1 MNINATKQ
9 FKKLFTKVIG
19 LICLTSVITIQ
30 AKEVL
35 KQSPALFNSSYLESK
50 NELQDYILDTGD
62 ILNIEF
68 KNIPEFSGLY
78 TVNEQ
83 GEIFFERLR
92 YKYVRGLTI
101 DELTKLLEYSYEEF
115 LVKPE
120 ILIRVSTFKPI
131 RVSVSGE
138 VRSPGLIKFPAFI
151 SVEELSK
158 LDEEGSGVNSYIETN
173 IPQNQALSRSEIF
186 RKDSPLKGNN
196 FIKENNDYV
205 TTLSNALKEAGGL
218 TSYSDVSKIEI
229 IRDIPLQKGG
239 GRKKAVLDFTYYVNN
254 GNSSN
259 DIRLYDGDSIFVP
272 SLQKKDPSIIPNS
285 ILSGLSPRFMSVSIS
300 GRIENPGT
308 FIIPIEG
315 SLLDVMN
322 LSGPRKPLSGK
333 IFLIRYQKD
342 GTLLRKNIRYSANAE
357 PGSKNNPFLKEGD
370 LITIKNSIFG
380 RASGTI
386 KTITEPFIGIYTTK
400 ELINNF

>member
-9 FKKLFTKVIG
+9 FKKLFTKLIG
-19 LICLTSVITIQ
+19 LICLSSVITLQ
-30 AKEVL
+30 AKEFS
-35 KQSPALFNSSYLESK
+35 KQSPASLNSSYLESK

-78 TVNEQ
+78 TINEQ

-131 RVSVSGE
+131 RISVSGE

-158 LDEEGSGVNSYIETN
+158 LNEKGSGVNSYIETN
-173 IPQNQALSRSEIF
+173 LPQNQALSRSKIS

-239 GRKKAVLDFTYYVNN
+239 GRKKAILDFTYYVNN

-272 SLQKKDPSIIPNS
+272 RLQKKDPSIIPNS
-285 ILSGLSPRFMSVSIS
+285 ILSGLSPKFMSVTIS
-300 GRIENPGT
+300 GKIENPGT

>member
-9 FKKLFTKVIG
+9 FKKLFTKLIG
-19 LICLTSVITIQ
+19 LICLSSVITLQ
-30 AKEVL
+30 AKEFS
-35 KQSPALFNSSYLESK
+35 KQSPASLNSSYLESK

-78 TVNEQ
+78 TINEQ

-131 RVSVSGE
+131 RISVSGE

-158 LDEEGSGVNSYIETN
+158 LNEKGSGVNSYIETN
-173 IPQNQALSRSEIF
+173 LPQNQALSRSKIS

-218 TSYSDVSKIEI
+218 TSYSDASKIEI

-239 GRKKAVLDFTYYVNN
+239 GRKKAILDFTYYVNN

-272 SLQKKDPSIIPNS
+272 RLQKKDPSIIPNS
-285 ILSGLSPRFMSVSIS
+285 ILSGLSPKFMSVTIS
-300 GRIENPGT
+300 GKIENPGT

>member
-9 FKKLFTKVIG
+9 SKKLFTKLIG
-19 LICLTSVITIQ
+19 LICLSSVITLQ
-30 AKEVL
+30 AKEFS
-35 KQSPALFNSSYLESK
+35 KQSPASLNSSYLESK

-78 TVNEQ
+78 TINEQ

-131 RVSVSGE
+131 RISVSGE

-158 LDEEGSGVNSYIETN
+158 LDEKGSGVNSYIETN
-173 IPQNQALSRSEIF
+173 LPQNQALSRSKIF

-239 GRKKAVLDFTYYVNN
+239 GRKKAILDFTYYVNN

-272 SLQKKDPSIIPNS
+272 RLQKKDPSIIPNS
-285 ILSGLSPRFMSVSIS
+285 ILSGLSPKFMSVSIS
-300 GRIENPGT
+300 GKIENPGT